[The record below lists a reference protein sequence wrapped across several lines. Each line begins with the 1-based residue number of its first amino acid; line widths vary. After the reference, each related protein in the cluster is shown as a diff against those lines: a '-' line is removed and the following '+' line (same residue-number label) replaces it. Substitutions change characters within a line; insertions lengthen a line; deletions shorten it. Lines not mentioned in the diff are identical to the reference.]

1 MSGLGRVHS
10 LVDLQKL
17 AGRRLPR
24 MVREFVDG
32 GADDEVTLRANV
44 SDFAK
49 IVLQPRTMADVSER
63 SQEVTVF
70 GETYPS
76 AVGLSPAGLARLVH
90 QDGEL
95 AAARAAAAAGTIFAP
110 SIASSFSIEDI
121 AGAANGPRWFQLY
134 LWKDRGVIET
144 VVQRAQA
151 AGCRALVLTVDV
163 PIVGNRRRDVHN
175 GMSIPPKIRLGNA
188 LDAAMHPRWLIG
200 LVRGE
205 RITFRNLL
213 GVADGDDA
221 IVIGTYVN
229 NQLIN
234 PGAVWD
240 DFTWLR
246 GLWDGPLLVKGVLTA
261 DDARR
266 AVDAGA
272 DGVVVSNH
280 GGRQLDGA
288 PSAIRALD
296 AIAQA
301 NIGTTELF
309 LDGGIRTGVDVV
321 RARALGAKMVF
332 VGRPWFWGLAAGGE
346 AGVARMLEILR
357 SEVDR
362 TLALLGC
369 SRLEDVDRSWVTAE
383 F

>member
-1 MSGLGRVHS
+1 
-10 LVDLQKL
+10 
-17 AGRRLPR
+17 

-44 SDFAK
+44 ADFAK
-49 IVLQPRTMADVSER
+49 IVLQPRTMADVSAR

-70 GETYPS
+70 GETYPT

-90 QDGEL
+90 RDGEL
-95 AAARAAAAAGTIFAP
+95 AAARAAGAAGAVFAP
-110 SIASSFSIEDI
+110 SIASSFSIEEI
-121 AGAANGPRWFQLY
+121 AAVGSGPRWFQLY
-134 LWKDRGVIET
+134 MWKDRAVIESL
-144 VVQRAQA
+144 VERARA

-163 PIVGNRRRDVHN
+163 PMVGNRRRDVHN
-175 GMSIPPKIRLGNA
+175 GMSIPPKIRVGNA
-188 LDAAMHPRWLIG
+188 LDAARHPRWLSG
-200 LVRGE
+200 LIRGK
-205 RITFRNLL
+205 RITFSNLL

-229 NQLIN
+229 TQLIN
-234 PGAVWD
+234 PGAGWD
-240 DFTWLR
+240 DFKWLR
-246 GLWDGPLLVKGVLTA
+246 SLWDGPLLVKGVLTA
-261 DDARR
+261 EDAKR

-296 AIAQA
+296 AIARA
-301 NIGTTELF
+301 DIGTELF

-321 RARALGAKMVF
+321 RACALGARMVF

-369 SRLEDVDRSWVTAE
+369 PRLGDVDRSWITVDL
-383 F
+383 